1 VIKGADTDMA
11 FGADDLTAR
20 LHAEFPDALRDG
32 QVIGYFQPEIELST
46 GRLVAVE
53 LLARWE
59 HPELGIL
66 PPALFIALAEQLRL
80 MPEFTRLMLRQA
92 LAQHRAWAD
101 AGWAVPVSVNIG
113 PGCVADPAFP
123 ATVVNLLR
131 EEQVPGRMLAL
142 EVSEDTGTAAASSS
156 FFAQL
161 AEEGVRVALDDF
173 GTGFASLESLGGW
186 PICELKLDRSI
197 VAPIASN
204 VTFAAI
210 VRTTVDLAHQ
220 LGIKVVAEGIES
232 EAVRSELRT
241 LGCDIGQGFLL
252 GRPMPAAAFTD
263 WMAEQGRLVPR
274 VSVAGYGPAPSVTRG
289 AHGGPASGA
298 ASRAARTVR
307 RAVRPVGGGTLA
319 AAAAMLAAY
328 GLWQVFR
335 WGGPQHQVLIG
346 GLVFFP
352 VEGCAALLSFR
363 VSRRVDL
370 GRRTCRAWRLIF
382 FGVLC
387 YMLGDLVRLLYAVV
401 PRQGDIPA
409 WTYTMYLGT
418 YAFVFSGLM
427 SFPARRRS
435 RPERLRLM
443 LDMGTVFI
451 GGAVLIWFV
460 GVSPI
465 LTAKSGFDRAD
476 LISFVFPS
484 SDLLL
489 LFGVLSALWRG
500 APRSSVTALRIFAVG
515 MLSFIAAEL
524 TYDYIAAHSTYLGG
538 DPVDTLWMLA
548 VIIMCVSFACQL
560 RTRPDG
566 ELAAPRRVG
575 PVRPSFVPYLA
586 VAGSYLLLLVVGLT
600 AVRFTPLGGILLGAV
615 GLTILVSTR
624 QYIALR
630 DLDRLAVRYRE
641 LAAIDGTTGLYNRR
655 HFMEGAE
662 AAFAHARRLGQPFTA
677 LMIDVDE
684 FKQIN
689 DLYGHAVGD
698 RVLAEFAQSCREQ
711 VRPNDIVGRYG
722 GDEFIIVV
730 PGITSTRAIELAD
743 RLTRPTARTLGG
755 DGEYIAYTIS
765 VGIAECPP
773 DADLPTLLMHA
784 DLAMYEAKQ
793 AGGGGWCIF
802 AETRESV
809 RAEPGRSAADL
820 APSAAVRKAAA
831 TQQAGSVS

>member
-1 VIKGADTDMA
+1 MIKGADAEMA
-11 FGADDLTAR
+11 FGADELTTR

-59 HPELGIL
+59 HPELGTL
-66 PPALFIALAEQLRL
+66 PPALFTALAEQFGL
-80 MPEFTRLMLRQA
+80 MPEFTHLMLRQA
-92 LAQHRAWAD
+92 LAQHRAWAN

-123 ATVVNLLR
+123 AAVADLLR

-142 EVSEDTGTAAASSS
+142 EVSEGTGTAAASSS

-161 AEEGVRVALDDF
+161 AEAGVRVSLDDF

-197 VAPIASN
+197 VAPIASSAS
-204 VTFAAI
+204 FAAI
-210 VRTTVDLAHQ
+210 VATTVDLAHQ

-263 WMAEQGRLVPR
+263 WMGEQGRLVPR
-274 VSVAGYGPAPSVTRG
+274 VSASGYWPAPSVT
-289 AHGGPASGA
+289 PA

-307 RAVRPVGGGTLA
+307 RAVQSVGGGTLA

-382 FGVLC
+382 IGVLC
-387 YMLGDLVRLLYAVV
+387 YMLGDLLRLLYAVV
-401 PRQGDIPA
+401 PRQGGIPA

-418 YAFVFSGLM
+418 YVFVFSGLM

-435 RPERLRLM
+435 GPERLRLM
-443 LDMGTVFI
+443 LDMGTVFS

-465 LTAKSGFDRAD
+465 LTEKTGFDRAD

-524 TYDYIAAHSTYLGG
+524 SYDYIAAHSTYLGG

-560 RTRPDG
+560 RTKPDG
-566 ELAAPRRVG
+566 ELAAPQRVG
-575 PVRPSFVPYLA
+575 PARPSFVPYLA
-586 VAGSYLLLLVVGLT
+586 VAGCYLLLLIVGLK
-600 AVRFTPLGGILLGAV
+600 AVRFAPLGGILLGAV
-615 GLTILVSTR
+615 VLTIAVSTR

-662 AAFAHARRLGQPFTA
+662 VAFAHARRLSQPFTA
-677 LMIDVDE
+677 LMIDVDK
-684 FKQIN
+684 FKEIN
-689 DLYGHAVGD
+689 DVYGHAVGD
-698 RVLAEFAQSCREQ
+698 RVLAEFARSCREY

-730 PGITSTRAIELAD
+730 PAITSTRAIELAD
-743 RLTRPTARTLGG
+743 RLTRPTARALGR
-755 DGEYIAYTIS
+755 DGEYIPYTIS

-773 DADLPTLLMHA
+773 DGDLPTLLMHA

-793 AGGGGWCIF
+793 AGGGGWRIF
-802 AETRESV
+802 GETRESV
-809 RAEPGRSAADL
+809 RAEPGRSAAGL
-820 APSAAVRKAAA
+820 APSAPVRKAAA